1 MYSLSV
7 MFIKL
12 FSSLKNVRGIYIYLL
27 FLDPEWKIFTVCH
40 LKTWELHMFCF
51 VSVLTVEK
59 EREADRTCVTPDL
72 RSDLW
77 WGHTRSEE
85 WLLMKSHH
93 TKPDLRSDAIIGC
106 LIQSLNVK
114 LITFFNQSQRRADPL
129 TQGTFAMRI
138 IVSYLPLQW
147 IDYQF
152 RNFRYF
158 IFMGNELD

>member
-1 MYSLSV
+1 
-7 MFIKL
+7 
-12 FSSLKNVRGIYIYLL
+12 
-27 FLDPEWKIFTVCH
+27 
-40 LKTWELHMFCF
+40 
-51 VSVLTVEK
+51 
-59 EREADRTCVTPDL
+59 
-72 RSDLW
+72 
-77 WGHTRSEE
+77 
-85 WLLMKSHH
+85 MKSHH

-138 IVSYLPLQW
+138 IVSYLPLQRA
-147 IDYQF
+147 DYQF